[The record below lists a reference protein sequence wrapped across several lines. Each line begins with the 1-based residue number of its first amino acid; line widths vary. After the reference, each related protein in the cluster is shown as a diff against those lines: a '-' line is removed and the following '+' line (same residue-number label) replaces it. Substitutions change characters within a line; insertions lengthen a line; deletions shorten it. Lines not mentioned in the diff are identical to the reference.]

1 MKKILL
7 LFFISF
13 IFVSCVEDAE
23 TVNKRDLFNTFIK
36 MKKALSDDNIKW
48 IKRNSFK
55 SLDVESMKDILL
67 TNDDSIKSF
76 VSSNKNEIK
85 TEYSATIIY
94 SIDFSK
100 QRLGTII
107 LRSSYY
113 NPTYYYIK
121 LVFNNNKWLIESIDK
136 LPLN

>member
-1 MKKILL
+1 MKKIIL
-7 LFFISF
+7 LFFVSF
-13 IFVSCVEDAE
+13 IFVSCIEDAE
-23 TVNKRDLFNTFIK
+23 TVNKRDLFKTFMK
-36 MKKALSDDNIKW
+36 MKKTLREDNIKW
-48 IKRNSFK
+48 LKRNSIK
-55 SLDVESMKDILL
+55 SLDINSMKDILFE
-67 TNDDSIKSF
+67 NDDSIKNF
-76 VSSNKNEIK
+76 VSIDKNEIE
-85 TEYSATIIY
+85 TEYSATITY